1 MPRGEDKGFTI
12 KRTKALRE
20 TERALLVQSDFFDD
34 GQRWIPK
41 SQIHDDSE
49 VFEVDHE
56 GKLVVNAW
64 LAEKEGWEEEDD

>member
-1 MPRGEDKGFTI
+1 MPRKEEEGFTI
-12 KRTKALRE
+12 ERAKAVRE
-20 TERALLVQSDFFDD
+20 TDRALLVQADFFDD

-56 GKLVVNAW
+56 GKLVVNKR
-64 LAEKEGWEEEDD
+64 LADKEGWE